1 MRHKQFTALLLS
13 AIVAFSSC
21 MPVSLHAF
29 AAEGSAVEDDGGQL
43 PEESRESED
52 TVEEEDDSDSNAGA
66 DAAVDEDVE
75 VPDEESE
82 NPADVAADDGE
93 AAQAD
98 GSENAAA
105 GFHKC
110 LLFCQK

>member
-13 AIVAFSSC
+13 AIVAFSSG

-66 DAAVDEDVE
+66 DAAV
-75 VPDEESE
+75 EEI
-82 NPADVAADDGE
+82 ADLLQDKRRDAHRMAEAERKVLLLQGKRSDGNRTV
-93 AAQAD
+93 QD
-98 GSENAAA
+98 W
-105 GFHKC
+105 K
-110 LLFCQK
+110 